1 MHAYRVLNTT
11 TPSHLQKITRRN
23 PIANT
28 SATHSPPNQPSKTD
42 TVTTMPP
49 TPSEKPPSLATHHPP
64 HTPKKPTNLFAP
76 TPPSFP
82 DRLIHEP
89 LLTLISLLYNT
100 QPPIHP
106 PPPAADAHPIRVVC
120 ISDTHT
126 LTPTLPPCDLLLH
139 AGDLSNSGSTAEV
152 RAQLSWLGREGER
165 LGAKVVIIAG
175 NHDLVL
181 DESCWDNHGERFS
194 GEADDGVG
202 TAGVDWGRVT
212 CLQNSSARVEV
223 RGGGRRREVHVYGA
237 PQTRKQGNWA
247 FQYGFEQARGVWRG
261 TVPSHTD
268 ILLTHSPAKG
278 HRDGVG
284 RAGCAELL
292 REVWRVKPL
301 LHVHGHI
308 HSGRGVEVLDY
319 GVVQSAYER
328 VVCGEG
334 GWRGWGLLLVA
345 VEAWVW
351 AWVAW
356 LVLGRRRVGRTVV
369 VNAAWE
375 GNEGRGVTV
384 VEM

>member
-1 MHAYRVLNTT
+1 
-11 TPSHLQKITRRN
+11 
-23 PIANT
+23 
-28 SATHSPPNQPSKTD
+28 
-42 TVTTMPP
+42 MPP
-49 TPSEKPPSLATHHPP
+49 TPSKKTPRLATHHPP

-76 TPPSFP
+76 PPPSFP

-89 LLTLISLLYNT
+89 LLTLMSLLYT
-100 QPPIHP
+100 HQPPIHP
-106 PPPAADAHPIRVVC
+106 PAPAADAHPLRVVC

-139 AGDLSNSGSTAEV
+139 AGDLSNSGSAAEV

-165 LGAKVVIIAG
+165 LGAKVVVIAG

-181 DESCWDNHGERFS
+181 DESCWDDHGERFS
-194 GEADDGVG
+194 GGTDHGVG
-202 TAGVDWGRVT
+202 AAGADGGRVAY
-212 CLQNSSARVEV
+212 LQNSSARVGV
-223 RGGGRRREVHVYGA
+223 RGRGREVSVYGA

-384 VEM
+384 VEI